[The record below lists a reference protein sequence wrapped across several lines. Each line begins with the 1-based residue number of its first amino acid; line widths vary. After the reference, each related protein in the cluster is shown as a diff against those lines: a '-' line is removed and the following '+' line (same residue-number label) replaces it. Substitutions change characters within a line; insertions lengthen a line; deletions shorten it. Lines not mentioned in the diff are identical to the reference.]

1 MSWITGLAGKAEEL
15 LNLVDHGA
23 AVALSKS
30 QSGVDLEYD
39 SLQGSAANK
48 TYDQGLAMGGATFQS
63 LELHPSYPSSSYIS
77 SAASSI
83 KSSKTNAATILAGTA
98 NLTPLSQMAT
108 AVAVPPPP
116 AAGVGNGSRPSA
128 QFVRPKKVEPD
139 DEQALFDFLNSP
151 AEKAANGAAGGG
163 ERPKT
168 PLAFGGHSRAS
179 SSSSLSASGGGG
191 GGGGGGRRSVE
202 DGGSRRDDASNEQ
215 DTSESLDLP
224 RDSSTPA
231 SSLAS
236 GEDVPDAVAVSP
248 ARSSKDSQSQEL
260 SNLRLENQLL
270 RNEVSSLNQEMVSLM
285 QRNKQIQED
294 LGLARARMEK
304 WDADASR
311 GDRVA
316 RLLQARVDDL
326 TASLAAKDSQLAV
339 LKVRLGEADQLLRAR
354 TEALDTLQEDRNRI
368 LHDQR
373 DCSSLQT
380 QALHTVEE
388 RLHDAE
394 ASVRREQ
401 ESYRKMQSELTA
413 RVGKLEAERQSLAE
427 ALTTAERRSGEE
439 KRRSDEMQQQL
450 KAARAT
456 AESVKQELADYK
468 QKATRILQSKEKLI
482 SSLKEGVGM
491 EGVEGAVAA
500 SCVELEELRH
510 ERDLQREETQRLQG
524 LVQQLRVELQ
534 DSEVQQAAEVE
545 TQREQQQELHE
556 QLGLQQRA
564 RQEAESEL
572 DRQKQEYQYIEE
584 ELHRTKTSLH
594 SRIGDRE
601 EEIKRLRNQ
610 LTAKSLSSSGQAE
623 LEGRL
628 HQLTETLIQKQTLL
642 EALGTEK
649 NSLVIQLERLEQQQ
663 LRKGASVGAATVNMP
678 HVAEGARSRVVP
690 VLFSDTDVM
699 QDGMYGKVR
708 KAANTID
715 KFSIRLG
722 VFLRRYPI
730 ARVLVIVYMALLHV
744 WVMIVLLTYTPEI
757 HDSKHHL
764 P

>member
-15 LNLVDHGA
+15 LNLVDQGA

-39 SLQGSAANK
+39 SLQGSAASK
-48 TYDQGLAMGGATFQS
+48 TYDQGIAMGGATYQS
-63 LELHPSYPSSSYIS
+63 SELHPSYPSSSYIS
-77 SAASSI
+77 SAASNI
-83 KSSKTNAATILAGTA
+83 ISSKTNAATILAGTA

-151 AEKAANGAAGGG
+151 AEKAANGATGGG

-191 GGGGGGRRSVE
+191 GNGGGARRSME

-236 GEDVPDAVAVSP
+236 GEDVPDAVSVSP

-339 LKVRLGEADQLLRAR
+339 LKVRLSEADQLLRAR

-427 ALTTAERRSGEE
+427 SLTTAERRSGEE

-545 TQREQQQELHE
+545 AQREQQQELHE

-649 NSLVIQLERLEQQQ
+649 NSLVIQLERLEQQ
-663 LRKGASVGAATVNMP
+663 LRKGASVGGATVNMP

-699 QDGMYGKVR
+699 HDGMYGKVR

-757 HDSKHHL
+757 HHSKHNL

>member
-179 SSSSLSASGGGG
+179 SSSSLSASGGALLAYQG
-191 GGGGGGRRSVE
+191 SVIVP
-202 DGGSRRDDASNEQ
+202 SS

-439 KRRSDEMQQQL
+439 KRRSDEIQQQL

-491 EGVEGAVAA
+491 EGVEGAMAA